1 MATLLERLRAARE
14 SWVSTGEGS
23 FEVLLR
29 RPTELQLAR
38 WRQDPGE
45 QVLARCLVGW
55 RGITEAELVPGG
67 EGRVPPFD
75 VGACVEYLEDRPAA
89 YAKVFEGLQG
99 LLDARAARTEAV
111 EKK

>member
-1 MATLLERLRAARE
+1 MSTLLERLRAARE

-38 WRQDPGE
+38 WRQQPGDF
-45 QVLARCLVGW
+45 VLRQCLVGW
-55 RGITEAELVPGG
+55 RGITEADLVPGG
-67 EGRVPPFD
+67 EGKTPAFD
-75 VGACVEYLEDRPAA
+75 ADTCAEYLEDRPDA
-89 YAKVFEGLQG
+89 YAKVFEGLQH